1 MKLKNVKKYTV
12 ELIKQG
18 HYWQYAEVDTKE
30 DKPNKILGFSPI
42 KWGFIFLSSIVSL
55 FFLTKGLSEHLI
67 GCILSGLALY
77 VGFFI
82 SFIIFIFEKFYNT
95 DFNKAEKSDLQIA
108 GLIIQKNFIKQFT
121 SLASYSVLIS
131 LVCIILLAL
140 GLIYEPMSSELNLE
154 IFITAISDKEY
165 GLITKYALLL
175 FYRITL
181 IYFLLDLVLLTLYV
195 ITSMHS
201 YMQSIY
207 KQTTLKDNE

>member
-1 MKLKNVKKYTV
+1 MKLKNVKKYTL

-30 DKPNKILGFSPI
+30 DKSNKILGFSPI
-42 KWGFIFLSSIVSL
+42 KWGIIFLSAIVSVC
-55 FFLTKGLSEHLI
+55 FLTKGLSEHLI

-95 DFNKAEKSDLQIA
+95 DFNKADKSELQIA

-131 LVCIILLAL
+131 LVCIILLAF
-140 GLIYEPMSSELNLE
+140 GIIYEPMSSELNLD
-154 IFITAISDKEY
+154 IYVRTFADNEY
-165 GLITKYALLL
+165 LLFTKYSLLL
-175 FYRITL
+175 FYRIIL
-181 IYFLLDLVLLTLYV
+181 IYFLLNLVLLTLYV